1 MFKMLSCI
9 DRRKKRFLT
18 LLHHTDEV
26 DLVFVHVHVFF
37 NKCMNVCVCVSLSVL
52 VSE

>member
-1 MFKMLSCI
+1 MLSCI
-9 DRRKKRFLT
+9 DRRKKKRFLT

-37 NKCMNVCVCVSLSVL
+37 NTCMNVCVSLSVL